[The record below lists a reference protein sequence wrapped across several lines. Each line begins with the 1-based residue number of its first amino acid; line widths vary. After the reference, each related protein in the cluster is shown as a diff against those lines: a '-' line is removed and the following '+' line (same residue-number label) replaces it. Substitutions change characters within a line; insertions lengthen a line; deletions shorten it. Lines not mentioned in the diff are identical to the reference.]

1 MQILITLQQLR
12 EIWPRS
18 SIGWAEA
25 LGPAMAEFEIN
36 TPARIAMF
44 LAQCGH
50 ESAEGTRL
58 VESFAYGKER
68 LRAVFP
74 KYFPDDKT
82 AGKYVNR
89 PIAIAS
95 RVYANRMGNGDE
107 ESKDGWTYRGRGLIQ
122 ITGRGMY
129 QKCGKALNMP
139 LVNTPDV
146 LELVGPAARSAAWLF
161 AVEKGCNGPSDDAD
175 DDALVFVTKRINGG
189 TNGLE
194 ERRKYYERACD
205 VLGVAL

>member
-1 MQILITLQQLR
+1 MTKLITFQQLR
-12 EIWPRS
+12 EIWPHS

-25 LGPAMAEFEIN
+25 LDPAMAEFEIN

-50 ESAEGTRL
+50 ESVEGTRL
-58 VESFAYGKER
+58 VESFGYRTER
-68 LRAVFP
+68 LLAVFP
-74 KYFPDDKT
+74 KYFSDDHI
-82 AGKYVNR
+82 AIKYAHR

-122 ITGRGMY
+122 ITGKGMY
-129 QKCGKALNMP
+129 QRCGQALNLP

-146 LELVGPAARSAAWLF
+146 LELMGPAARSAAWFF
-161 AVEKGCNGPSDDAD
+161 AREKGCNERSDDAD
-175 DDALVFVTKRINGG
+175 EDALIGVTKRINGG

-194 ERRKYYERACD
+194 DRRSYYERACR
-205 VLGVAL
+205 VLGV